1 MRARLLGRGLAT
13 FWFFLSVVASA
24 QQPKAPKVGV
34 ILQGGPWYAVV
45 EGLRDGLNELGLV
58 EGKNFVLEIRD
69 TEGDL
74 KAVERAAKEL
84 EQAKVNLIY
93 TAATSVSLSAQKA
106 TEKTPIVF
114 VAGTNPVTVKLVNS
128 IRAPG
133 DRLTGVHVRATD
145 LIGKRLEL
153 LREIIPDLRRVVT
166 FYNPSNRSAIEGA
179 KEAREAARLLG
190 LELIERKVASVEELQ
205 NALRTYRTGEA
216 DAFIAVSD
224 AMIDS
229 QIQSVIDMARANR
242 LPTMHY
248 ELIAV
253 EQGGLVSYSSDF
265 KDAGRQSAKYVQQIL
280 AGTSPAQL
288 PVEGIDTLKFVIN
301 LKTARQIGLN
311 IPERIL
317 LRADKVIE

>member
-1 MRARLLGRGLAT
+1 M
-13 FWFFLSVVASA
+13 
-24 QQPKAPKVGV
+24 
-34 ILQGGPWYAVV
+34 QGGPWYAVV

>member
-1 MRARLLGRGLAT
+1 
-13 FWFFLSVVASA
+13 LSVVASA

-288 PVEGIDTLKFVIN
+288 PVEGIDTVKFVIN

>member
-1 MRARLLGRGLAT
+1 M
-13 FWFFLSVVASA
+13 
-24 QQPKAPKVGV
+24 
-34 ILQGGPWYAVV
+34 
-45 EGLRDGLNELGLV
+45 
-58 EGKNFVLEIRD
+58 
-69 TEGDL
+69 
-74 KAVERAAKEL
+74 
-84 EQAKVNLIY
+84 
-93 TAATSVSLSAQKA
+93 
-106 TEKTPIVF
+106 
-114 VAGTNPVTVKLVNS
+114 AGTNPVTVKLVNS

>member
-13 FWFFLSVVASA
+13 VLVFLSVVASA

-288 PVEGIDTLKFVIN
+288 PVEGIDTVKFVIN

>member
-1 MRARLLGRGLAT
+1 MHARLLAGGLAT
-13 FWFFLSVVASA
+13 ALFFSAVQAGA
-24 QQPKAPKVGV
+24 QQPKTARIGV

-45 EGLRDGLNELGLV
+45 EGLRDGLKEQGLV

-69 TEGDL
+69 TKGDL
-74 KAVERAAKEL
+74 KAVERVAKEL
-84 EQAKVNLIY
+84 EQAKINLIY
-93 TAATSVSLSAQKA
+93 TAATSVSLAAQKA

-114 VAGTNPVTVKLVNS
+114 VAGTNPVTVKLVSS

-166 FYNPSNRSAIEGA
+166 FYNPNNRSAIEGA
-179 KEAREAARLLG
+179 KEAREAARLLN
-190 LELIERKVASVEELQ
+190 LELVERKVASVDEFQKALQ
-205 NALRTYRTGEA
+205 TFKPGEA

-229 QIQSVIDMARANR
+229 QMQSLIEMSREKK
-242 LPTMHY
+242 LPTMLY
-248 ELIAV
+248 ELVAV

-265 KDAGRQSAKYVQQIL
+265 RVAGHLSAKYVQQIL

-288 PVEGIDTLKFVIN
+288 PVEGVDTLKFVIN
-301 LKTARQIGLN
+301 LKTAKQIGLN

>member
-13 FWFFLSVVASA
+13 VLVFLSVVASA

-166 FYNPSNRSAIEGA
+166 LSG
-179 KEAREAARLLG
+179 
-190 LELIERKVASVEELQ
+190 
-205 NALRTYRTGEA
+205 
-216 DAFIAVSD
+216 
-224 AMIDS
+224 
-229 QIQSVIDMARANR
+229 
-242 LPTMHY
+242 
-248 ELIAV
+248 
-253 EQGGLVSYSSDF
+253 QG
-265 KDAGRQSAKYVQQIL
+265 
-280 AGTSPAQL
+280 
-288 PVEGIDTLKFVIN
+288 N
-301 LKTARQIGLN
+301 
-311 IPERIL
+311 
-317 LRADKVIE
+317 

>member
-1 MRARLLGRGLAT
+1 M
-13 FWFFLSVVASA
+13 
-24 QQPKAPKVGV
+24 
-34 ILQGGPWYAVV
+34 QGGPWYAVV

-84 EQAKVNLIY
+84 EQTKVNLIY

>member
-1 MRARLLGRGLAT
+1 M
-13 FWFFLSVVASA
+13 
-24 QQPKAPKVGV
+24 
-34 ILQGGPWYAVV
+34 QGGPWYAVV

-311 IPERIL
+311 IPERVL